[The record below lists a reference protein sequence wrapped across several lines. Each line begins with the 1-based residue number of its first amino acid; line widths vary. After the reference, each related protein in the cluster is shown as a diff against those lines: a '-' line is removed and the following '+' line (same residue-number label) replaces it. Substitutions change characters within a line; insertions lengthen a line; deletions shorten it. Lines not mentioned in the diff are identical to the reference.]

1 MRKTAAPFVYEIASK
16 RCDASSALLASTEI
30 GWVDARASRLN
41 ALVLS
46 ATKSRQ

>member
-1 MRKTAAPFVYEIASK
+1 VYEIASN
-16 RCDASSALLASTEI
+16 RCDASSALFASTEI
-30 GWVDARASRLN
+30 GWVEASASRLN